1 MGPKVTAPVGAH
13 LPLQP
18 PSPFWCPLPGL
29 IAMPALGPDLPAAVP
44 LNPLRVPTFA
54 LAVPPAW
61 LSSPESGKLWP

>member
-18 PSPFWCPLPGL
+18 PSPSAGL
-29 IAMPALGPDLPAAVP
+29 IAMPASGPDLPAAVP